1 MPNRPPVYLLICW
14 LSLSA
19 CLPDCL
25 CLLACPPD
33 CLCQPTYPTVCL
45 HVPLSLSPCLSA
57 CLPPDYLS
65 SCLPTCFPTVCLS
78 ARVFV
83 CLSYCLPANVIT
95 LVPLA
100 SLPVMPSAW
109 PVVFPSGR
117 MSKYPF
123 VTLSIC
129 LSGLNFAVE
138 SNLTTTS
145 FFALLLSFY
154 HDVYLR
160 NGSPFLFSCLS
171 SLHSL
176 TVCFVY
182 VYPTNISDYTN
193 FHISISFFS
202 SHSTQGDCLG

>member
-1 MPNRPPVYLLICW
+1 MFHILDRIGASWNLHGANFMISSSANHPRIFLKVCISISLPSRINFFIYVSMPNRPPVYLLICW

-117 MSKYPF
+117 MSK
-123 VTLSIC
+123 
-129 LSGLNFAVE
+129 
-138 SNLTTTS
+138 
-145 FFALLLSFY
+145 
-154 HDVYLR
+154 
-160 NGSPFLFSCLS
+160 
-171 SLHSL
+171 
-176 TVCFVY
+176 
-182 VYPTNISDYTN
+182 
-193 FHISISFFS
+193 
-202 SHSTQGDCLG
+202 